1 VTVRLA
7 GSSVSCIFRAAPEE
21 VGALVVDSGI
31 IAAVL
36 STTGSGAAVIVLLI
50 ITGILAT
57 RQEVRRIEKEADD
70 WQAAYEA
77 ERAARETE
85 RKAGDE
91 LRAANIVQ
99 TERADAA
106 VETAKLARELLED
119 LRRRSTDAPV

>member
-1 VTVRLA
+1 MLDT
-7 GSSVSCIFRAAPEE
+7 
-21 VGALVVDSGI
+21 ALVNVLTGAGVAGVFCALFISGVLPTPREVKRLEKD
-31 IAAVL
+31 AA
-36 STTGSGAAVIVLLI
+36 G
-50 ITGILAT
+50 
-57 RQEVRRIEKEADD
+57 
-70 WQAAYEA
+70 WHAAYEA

-119 LRRRSTDAPV
+119 LRRRTNAPAP

>member
-1 VTVRLA
+1 
-7 GSSVSCIFRAAPEE
+7 
-21 VGALVVDSGI
+21 VVDSAI
-31 IAAVL
+31 ITAIL
-36 STTGSGAAVIVLLI
+36 STAGSGTALIVVMI
-50 ITGILAT
+50 VTGILAT
-57 RQEVRRIEKEADD
+57 RQEMRRAEKEAGD
-70 WQAAYEA
+70 WKAAYEA

-119 LRRRSTDAPV
+119 LRRRTNAPAP